1 MITHRM
7 KQQKELLIVHALTV
21 IYKCFTSGTDLPRV
35 VRSLFFLPE
44 TGLIEARTEF
54 LSQVIG

>member
-1 MITHRM
+1 M
-7 KQQKELLIVHALTV
+7 KQQKELLIVYALTV
-21 IYKCFTSGTDLPRV
+21 IYKCFTSDTDLPSV
-35 VRSLFFLPE
+35 VTSLFFLPE